1 MSNTGTSTS
10 GVYKT
15 MIFSNSQSR
24 VCGKWHLKINVG
36 AREITLC
43 KVLATCH
50 ASMRTWIWSS
60 EPNPKPSVV
69 ASAVMPAL
77 VRQRWFLPSL
87 ADLVSFRPARDLIWP
102 RNKHWAREIARWI
115 KALVSG
121 LMAWVL
127 ARVRV
132 KMEGEPTPASCS
144 LTSAHSSLKAK

>member
-1 MSNTGTSTS
+1 MSNIGTSTS

-36 AREITLC
+36 AREITQC

-50 ASMRTWIWSS
+50 ASMRTWVWSS
-60 EPNPKPSVV
+60 EPTPKP
-69 ASAVMPAL
+69 SAVMPAL
-77 VRQRWFLPSL
+77 VRQRRFLLPSL
-87 ADLVSFRPARDLIWP
+87 ADLVSFRPARGLIWP

-132 KMEGEPTPASCS
+132 KMEGEPTPKSCS
-144 LTSAHSSLKAK
+144 LTSVHSSLKAK